1 MDFYS
6 GWGFNTAEKGKR
18 TRGKGRVALR
28 CTAPGQDSIDKVYLL
43 GFAVGIVN
51 ESAGDLSPFSSSFPL
66 INDSNHIPSLV
77 PFFLFFFPDNRFVLY
92 SSVSPFY
99 RTLIHSITIF
109 LPPPPG
115 FSFQISNLGKILGKG
130 KKKFKFAKSSQIF
143 RKRKNE
149 KDIPPAS
156 SIINK
161 ISSFNKTTIKQK
173 FQNLAD
179 DISHAYNELY

>member
-77 PFFLFFFPDNRFVLY
+77 PFFF
-92 SSVSPFY
+92 
-99 RTLIHSITIF
+99 IF
-109 LPPPPG
+109 LSRQPIRSLFVGLSLLSHFNSFYYHFLTPPPA
-115 FSFQISNLGKILGKG
+115 FHFRFLISV
-130 KKKFKFAKSSQIF
+130 KF
-143 RKRKNE
+143 
-149 KDIPPAS
+149 
-156 SIINK
+156 
-161 ISSFNKTTIKQK
+161 
-173 FQNLAD
+173 
-179 DISHAYNELY
+179 